1 MKRRAPGKLR
11 DAATIPAMAGGHT
24 SPAAHRT
31 DRRAGPLLSRLCA
44 GMGGTRAIAP
54 VHRRDRHGGARA
66 RLSAAR
72 EAPPAQAAQPRTRS
86 SSHRRRRRSMKPRIL
101 AAALAL
107 GAITTTALTPIGVTP
122 ASAAMPVVDVK
133 AIAQMLKQVKAATD
147 QVTQLKAQLDAQ
159 TRMLNKITTDISP
172 ELSSILNDATSIMQ
186 SANGIGY
193 NAKSLTS
200 DLDRIY
206 PQDLLGS
213 SWDQITSQQ
222 QDWELR
228 TRDTRREAMEAQN
241 AIAQS
246 QSRTQSAVSRA
257 VSASQG
263 ADGQTAAIQATN
275 QLLAALSTQLSGL
288 QTLLITQM
296 RAAETANAQRAAEQA
311 ASDALHKRAFGPQP
325 TQPNYSF

>member
-1 MKRRAPGKLR
+1 
-11 DAATIPAMAGGHT
+11 
-24 SPAAHRT
+24 
-31 DRRAGPLLSRLCA
+31 
-44 GMGGTRAIAP
+44 
-54 VHRRDRHGGARA
+54 
-66 RLSAAR
+66 
-72 EAPPAQAAQPRTRS
+72 
-86 SSHRRRRRSMKPRIL
+86 MKPRIL

-107 GAITTTALTPIGVTP
+107 GAITTTGLTPIGVTP